1 MTLEIRF
8 TIVTVTSVVE
18 LHTTVATV
26 HQVVELH
33 AIIVTDSYGFRVPI

>member
-1 MTLEIRF
+1 MALEIRF